1 MVIDYTGG
9 REQLLQ
15 YNENVLYVDLGG
27 NYRCKI
33 PPMLYTEN
41 ICGMCPFCTF
51 CNKVSI
57 EKSTKLS

>member
-15 YNENVLYVDLGG
+15 YNENVLYVYLGG

-33 PPMLYTEN
+33 PPMKIYVV
-41 ICGMCPFCTF
+41 C
-51 CNKVSI
+51 V
-57 EKSTKLS
+57 LSALFVIK